1 VKWEIRQSPAVEEMI
16 VYSAVA
22 GTGKELFLFRLE
34 WHPVLRAVNGTV
46 IIPERVHDFVEGK
59 VQTHY
64 DPAVVIPL
72 RANQANTI
80 FFAGGHETPEIERP
94 AGWGK
99 SLE

>member
-1 VKWEIRQSPAVEEMI
+1 MI
-16 VYSAVA
+16 LYSGVA
-22 GTGKELFLFRLE
+22 GTGELLFLFRLE
-34 WHPVLRAVNGTV
+34 WHPALRAVNGTV
-46 IIPERVHDFVEGK
+46 VIPERVHDFVEGK

-94 AGWGK
+94 AGWGQ
-99 SLE
+99 SLKA